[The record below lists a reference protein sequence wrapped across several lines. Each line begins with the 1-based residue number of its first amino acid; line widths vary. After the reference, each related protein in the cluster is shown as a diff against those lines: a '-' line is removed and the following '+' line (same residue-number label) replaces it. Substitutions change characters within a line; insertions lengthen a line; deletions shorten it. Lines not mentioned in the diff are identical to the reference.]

1 MGRILMQLCSS
12 GNLLFRDLIA
22 LVICNHEK
30 DPCINIKFPL
40 LERHIVYHGHV
51 AEELQKVCR
60 SMEACHE
67 DWRSFMSELR
77 SQFYA
82 LNYYTSEQVV
92 YLCHWI
98 YKICEKGMPV
108 PQQIWHLLTPLKP
121 DSTLSDIR
129 LAFVKA
135 KESRQPELQSHSS
148 AKSESEQSMDISR
161 PRQQEENTNIDED
174 TEEERVD
181 IFTEGILEE
190 LSSSSEAYSE
200 EDCESLQEDVG
211 SEESLAEGD
220 QDEVED
226 SSNEI
231 GSEEDM
237 VETCSVSSTQAHECK
252 ITNTVMETLEN
263 LWQDFRNN
271 MPKYLTQYMDVKTLA
286 QFLTCFSAMNKLNI
300 MRKLPSIL
308 HDGKPNLILCPATEL
323 ITSTL
328 ALYMNSPEQA
338 FPSVDEVLM
347 CQEDTSEEE
356 VEIFLRRCLGQDAP
370 SHHQKIYTLV
380 NPGLL
385 TYNVSVA
392 LAERFE
398 KMERS
403 ARSNFRMVIVCPVN
417 QDRYIPS
424 FFSNYKVQA
433 GLTVSL
439 ESGKKYLQHHFS
451 PPCVQGRQRQV
462 FPDGISSWLITSK
475 RAAVGVYL
483 SI

>member
-77 SQFYA
+77 SQFYV

-237 VETCSVSSTQAHECK
+237 METCSVSSTQAHECK

-439 ESGKKYLQHHFS
+439 ESGKKYLRHHFS